1 MATSFDLYIH
11 RDSNDGPLGPTPET
25 PMTKTTKTL
34 LHIDASVLGDFS
46 TSRKLTASIVEALQ
60 QDHPQA
66 RVAYR
71 DLADAPPA
79 HLTGR
84 VMMAM
89 RSGDLTGLSDEER
102 AQVALSEELLE
113 EFLAADIVVIGAPMY
128 NLSLPTQ
135 LKAWIDRVAQAGRT
149 FKYTESGPVGLAGG
163 KRVVI
168 ASSRG
173 GMYAN
178 TPLEML
184 DHQEAYLRGVLGFW
198 GITDV
203 EIVRAEG
210 TNMGPQA
217 AEAAMLSA
225 HAQID
230 GLRVQPL
237 AA

>member
-1 MATSFDLYIH
+1 M
-11 RDSNDGPLGPTPET
+11 
-25 PMTKTTKTL
+25 TKTL
-34 LHIDASVLGDFS
+34 LHIDSSVLGDVS
-46 TSRKLTASIVEALQ
+46 TSRKLTASIVDALQ

-66 RVAYR
+66 QVTYR

-84 VMMAM
+84 VLMAM

-102 AQVALSEELLE
+102 AQVALSEDLLE
-113 EFLAADIVVIGAPMY
+113 EFLAADTVVIGAPMY
-128 NLSLPTQ
+128 NFSLPTQ
-135 LKAWIDRVAQAGRT
+135 LKAWIDRLAQAGRT
-149 FKYTESGPVGLAGG
+149 FKYTETGPVGLAGG

-173 GMYAN
+173 GMYAG
-178 TPLEML
+178 TPMEVMI
-184 DHQEAYLRGVLGFW
+184 DHQESYLRGVLGFW

-210 TNMGPQA
+210 TSMGTQA
-217 AEAAMLSA
+217 VEQAMASA
-225 HAQID
+225 QEQINR
-230 GLRVQPL
+230 LRVQPL

>member
-1 MATSFDLYIH
+1 M
-11 RDSNDGPLGPTPET
+11 
-25 PMTKTTKTL
+25 TKTL
-34 LHIDASVLGDFS
+34 LHIDSSMLGDVS
-46 TSRKLTASIVEALQ
+46 TSRKLTASIVETLR

-66 RVAYR
+66 RVTYR
-71 DLADAPPA
+71 DLVDAPPA

-102 AQVALSEELLE
+102 AQVALSAELLE
-113 EFLAADIVVIGAPMY
+113 EFLAADTVVIGAPMY
-128 NLSLPTQ
+128 NFSLPTQ
-135 LKAWIDRVAQAGRT
+135 LKAWIDRLAQAGRT
-149 FKYTESGPVGLAGG
+149 FKYTETGPVGLAGG

-173 GMYAN
+173 GVYAG
-178 TPLEML
+178 TPLEVMV

-198 GITDV
+198 GITNV

-210 TNMGPQA
+210 TSMGPQA
-217 AEAAMLSA
+217 VEQAMVSA
-225 HAQID
+225 QEQID
-230 GLRVQPL
+230 RLRAQPL

>member
-1 MATSFDLYIH
+1 
-11 RDSNDGPLGPTPET
+11 
-25 PMTKTTKTL
+25 MTKTI
-34 LHIDASVLGDFS
+34 LHIDSSVLGDVS
-46 TSRKLTASIVEALQ
+46 TSRKLTASIVDALR
-60 QDHPQA
+60 QDYPQA
-66 RVAYR
+66 RVTYR

-84 VMMAM
+84 VMMAI
-89 RSGDLTGLSDEER
+89 RSGDLTDLSDEEQ
-102 AQVALSEELLE
+102 AQVALSEELLK
-113 EFLAADIVVIGAPMY
+113 EFLAADTVVIGAPMY
-128 NLSLPTQ
+128 NFSLPTQ
-135 LKAWIDRVAQAGRT
+135 LKAWIDRLAQAGRT
-149 FKYTESGPVGLAGG
+149 FKYTETGPVGLAGG

-173 GMYAN
+173 GMYAG
-178 TPLEML
+178 TPLEAAV

-217 AEAAMLSA
+217 VEQAMVSA
-225 HAQID
+225 QEQID
-230 GLRVQPL
+230 RLRVQPL

>member
-1 MATSFDLYIH
+1 
-11 RDSNDGPLGPTPET
+11 
-25 PMTKTTKTL
+25 MTKML
-34 LHIDASVLGDFS
+34 LHIDSSVLGDVS
-46 TSRKLTASIVEALQ
+46 TSRKLTASIVDALQ

-66 RVAYR
+66 QVTYR

-84 VMMAM
+84 VLMAM

-102 AQVALSEELLE
+102 AQVALSEDLLE
-113 EFLAADIVVIGAPMY
+113 EFLAADTVVIGSPMY
-128 NLSLPTQ
+128 NFSLPTQ
-135 LKAWIDRVAQAGRT
+135 LKAWIDRLAQAGRT
-149 FKYTESGPVGLAGG
+149 FKYTETGPVGLAGG

-173 GMYAN
+173 GMYAG
-178 TPLEML
+178 TPMEVMI
-184 DHQEAYLRGVLGFW
+184 DHQESYLRGVLGFW

-210 TNMGPQA
+210 TSMGTQA
-217 AEAAMLSA
+217 VEQAMASA
-225 HAQID
+225 QEQINR
-230 GLRVQPL
+230 LRVQPL

>member
-1 MATSFDLYIH
+1 M
-11 RDSNDGPLGPTPET
+11 
-25 PMTKTTKTL
+25 TKTL
-34 LHIDASVLGDFS
+34 LHIDSSVLGDVS
-46 TSRKLTASIVEALQ
+46 TSRKLTASIVETLR

-66 RVAYR
+66 RVTYR

-102 AQVALSEELLE
+102 AQVALSAELLE
-113 EFLAADIVVIGAPMY
+113 EFLAADTVVIGAPMY
-128 NLSLPTQ
+128 NFSLPTQ
-135 LKAWIDRVAQAGRT
+135 LKAWIDRLAQAGRT
-149 FKYTESGPVGLAGG
+149 FKYTEAGPVGLAGG

-173 GMYAN
+173 GMYAG
-178 TPLEML
+178 TPMEAMA

-210 TNMGPQA
+210 TNMGPQVV
-217 AEAAMLSA
+217 EQAMVSA
-225 HAQID
+225 QEQIAR
-230 GLRVQPL
+230 LRVQPL

>member
-1 MATSFDLYIH
+1 M
-11 RDSNDGPLGPTPET
+11 
-25 PMTKTTKTL
+25 TKTL
-34 LHIDASVLGDFS
+34 LHIDSSVLGDFS
-46 TSRKLTASIVEALQ
+46 TSRKLTASIVDALQ

-66 RVAYR
+66 QVTYR

-84 VMMAM
+84 VLMAM
-89 RSGDLTGLSDEER
+89 RSGDLTGLSHEER
-102 AQVALSEELLE
+102 AQVALSAELLE
-113 EFLAADIVVIGAPMY
+113 EFLVADTVVIGAPMY
-128 NLSLPTQ
+128 NFSLPTQ
-135 LKAWIDRVAQAGRT
+135 LKAWIDRLTQAGRT
-149 FKYTESGPVGLAGG
+149 FQYTETGPVGLAGG

-173 GMYAN
+173 GMYAG
-178 TPLEML
+178 TPIEAMV

-217 AEAAMLSA
+217 VEQAMASA
-225 HAQID
+225 QEQIARLQ
-230 GLRVQPL
+230 GQPL

>member
-1 MATSFDLYIH
+1 M
-11 RDSNDGPLGPTPET
+11 
-25 PMTKTTKTL
+25 TKTL
-34 LHIDASVLGDFS
+34 LHIDSSVLGDVS
-46 TSRKLTASIVEALQ
+46 TSRKLTASIVDALQ

-66 RVAYR
+66 QVTYR

-84 VMMAM
+84 VLMAM

-102 AQVALSEELLE
+102 AQVALSEDLLE
-113 EFLAADIVVIGAPMY
+113 EFLAADTVVIGSPMY
-128 NLSLPTQ
+128 NFSLPTQ
-135 LKAWIDRVAQAGRT
+135 LKAWIDRLAQAGRT
-149 FKYTESGPVGLAGG
+149 FKYTETGPVGLAGG

-173 GMYAN
+173 GMYAG
-178 TPLEML
+178 TPMEVMI
-184 DHQEAYLRGVLGFW
+184 DHQESYLRGVLGFW

-210 TNMGPQA
+210 TSMGTQA
-217 AEAAMLSA
+217 VEQAMASA
-225 HAQID
+225 QEQINR
-230 GLRVQPL
+230 LRVQPL

>member
-1 MATSFDLYIH
+1 M
-11 RDSNDGPLGPTPET
+11 
-25 PMTKTTKTL
+25 TKTL
-34 LHIDASVLGDFS
+34 LHIDSSVLGDHS
-46 TSRKLTASIVEALQ
+46 TSRKLTASIVDALR

-66 RVAYR
+66 QVTTR

-84 VMMAM
+84 VLMAM
-89 RSGDLTGLSDEER
+89 RSGDLTGLSGEEG
-102 AQVALSEELLE
+102 AQVALSEDLLE

-128 NLSLPTQ
+128 NFSLPTQ
-135 LKAWIDRVAQAGRT
+135 LKAWIDRLSQAGRT
-149 FKYTESGPVGLAGG
+149 FKYTETGPVGLAGG

-173 GMYAN
+173 GIYAG
-178 TPLEML
+178 TPMEVMV
-184 DHQEAYLRGVLGFW
+184 DHQEAYLRAVFGFW

-210 TNMGPQA
+210 TGMGPQA
-217 AEAAMLSA
+217 VEQAMASA
-225 HAQID
+225 QEQID
-230 GLRVQPL
+230 RLRSQPL

>member
-1 MATSFDLYIH
+1 M
-11 RDSNDGPLGPTPET
+11 
-25 PMTKTTKTL
+25 TKTL
-34 LHIDASVLGDFS
+34 LHIDSSVLGDAS
-46 TSRKLTASIVEALQ
+46 TSRKLTASIMDTLQ
-60 QDHPQA
+60 QDYPQA
-66 RVAYR
+66 RVTYR
-71 DLADAPPA
+71 DLTDAPPD

-102 AQVALSEELLE
+102 AQVALSEELLD
-113 EFLAADIVVIGAPMY
+113 EFLAADTVVIGAPMY
-128 NLSLPTQ
+128 NFSLPTQ
-135 LKAWIDRVAQAGRT
+135 LKAWIDRLAQAGRT
-149 FKYTESGPVGLAGG
+149 FKYTETGPVGLAGG

-173 GMYAN
+173 GRYAG
-178 TPLEML
+178 TPLEATV

-198 GITDV
+198 GITEV

-217 AEAAMLSA
+217 VEQAMISA
-225 HAQID
+225 QEQID
-230 GLRVQPL
+230 RLRVQPL

>member
-1 MATSFDLYIH
+1 M
-11 RDSNDGPLGPTPET
+11 
-25 PMTKTTKTL
+25 TKTL
-34 LHIDASVLGDFS
+34 LHIDSSVLGDFS
-46 TSRKLTASIVEALQ
+46 TSRKLTASIVDALQ

-66 RVAYR
+66 QVTYR

-84 VMMAM
+84 VLMAM
-89 RSGDLTGLSDEER
+89 RSGDLTGLSHEER
-102 AQVALSEELLE
+102 AQVALSAELLE
-113 EFLAADIVVIGAPMY
+113 EFLVADTVVIGAPMY
-128 NLSLPTQ
+128 NFSLPTQ
-135 LKAWIDRVAQAGRT
+135 LKAWIDRLTQAGRT
-149 FKYTESGPVGLAGG
+149 FQYTETGPVGLAGG

-173 GMYAN
+173 GMYAG
-178 TPLEML
+178 TSIEAMV

-217 AEAAMLSA
+217 VEQAMASA
-225 HAQID
+225 QEQIARLQ
-230 GLRVQPL
+230 GQPL

>member
-1 MATSFDLYIH
+1 M
-11 RDSNDGPLGPTPET
+11 
-25 PMTKTTKTL
+25 TKTL
-34 LHIDASVLGDFS
+34 LHIDSSVLGDVS
-46 TSRKLTASIVEALQ
+46 TSRKLTASIVDALQ

-66 RVAYR
+66 RVTYR
-71 DLADAPPA
+71 NLADAPPA

-84 VMMAM
+84 VMVAM
-89 RSGDLTGLSDEER
+89 RSGDLTDLSDEER

-128 NLSLPTQ
+128 NFSLPTQ
-135 LKAWIDRVAQAGRT
+135 LKAWIDRLAQAGRT
-149 FKYTESGPVGLAGG
+149 FKYTETGPVGLAGG

-173 GMYAN
+173 GMYAG
-178 TPLEML
+178 TPLEAL
-184 DHQEAYLRGVLGFW
+184 VDHQEAYLRGVLGFW

-217 AEAAMLSA
+217 VEQAMVSA
-225 HAQID
+225 QEQID
-230 GLRVQPL
+230 RLRVQPL

>member
-1 MATSFDLYIH
+1 M
-11 RDSNDGPLGPTPET
+11 
-25 PMTKTTKTL
+25 TKTL
-34 LHIDASVLGDFS
+34 LPIDSSVLGDVS
-46 TSRKLTASIVEALQ
+46 TSRKLTASIVDALQ
-60 QDHPQA
+60 LDDPQA
-66 RVAYR
+66 QVVYR

-113 EFLAADIVVIGAPMY
+113 EFLAADTVVIGAPMY
-128 NLSLPTQ
+128 NFSLPTQ
-135 LKAWIDRVAQAGRT
+135 LKAWIDRLAQAGRT
-149 FKYTESGPVGLAGG
+149 FKYTETGPVGLAGG

-173 GMYAN
+173 GMYTG
-178 TPLEML
+178 TPMEAMV

-203 EIVRAEG
+203 EVVRAEG

-217 AEAAMLSA
+217 VEQAMASA
-225 HAQID
+225 QEQID